1 MNLKNS
7 EASRVVTDAQQFP
20 VIPQHS
26 TWQQGPLLQAI
37 NLTKQFGSVKALTR
51 VSLQV
56 ARGEVVCLIGPSGS
70 GKSTLLRC
78 LNQLE
83 RPDDGLVI
91 IDQEIQGY
99 VEHQGVLRELTDS
112 QISKQRR
119 HCGMV
124 FQRFHLF
131 NHLTVLSNIMEGPLT
146 VLRHSHE
153 DAQKQAR
160 TLLTRVGL
168 SDKETAYPNQLSG
181 GQQQRIAIA
190 RALAMRPQILLFDE
204 PTSALDPELV
214 GEVLAVI
221 RELASTGI
229 TMVVVTHE
237 LAFAREVA
245 HRIVFMDQGA
255 IVEQGTPEQV
265 LMRPQHPRTRE
276 FIHAVL

>member
-7 EASRVVTDAQQFP
+7 DFLPPVTDGQPVRVAQQR
-20 VIPQHS
+20 S
-26 TWQQGPLLQAI
+26 TSEQGPLLQAI
-37 NLTKQFGSVKALTR
+37 NLTKQFGAVKALTS

-56 ARGEVVCLIGPSGS
+56 GRGEVVCLIGPSGS

-83 RPDDGLVI
+83 HPDDGLVI

-99 VEHQGVLRELTDS
+99 IEHQGVLRELTDS

-131 NHLTVLSNIMEGPLT
+131 NHLTVLANIMEGPVT
-146 VLRHSHE
+146 VLKRSRA
-153 DAQKQAR
+153 DAQNQAR
-160 TLLTRVGL
+160 ALLARVGL

-190 RALAMRPQILLFDE
+190 RALAMQPQFLLFDE

-245 HRIVFMDQGA
+245 HRVVFMDQGQ
-255 IVEQGTPEQV
+255 IIEQGLPEQV
-265 LMRPQHPRTRE
+265 LLRPQHSRTQE